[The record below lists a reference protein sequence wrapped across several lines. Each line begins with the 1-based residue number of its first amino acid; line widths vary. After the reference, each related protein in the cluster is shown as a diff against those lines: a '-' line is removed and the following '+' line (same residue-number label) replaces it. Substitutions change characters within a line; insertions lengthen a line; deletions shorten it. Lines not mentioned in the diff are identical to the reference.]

1 MAHKEQRDFIDTFLN
16 SEHFKG
22 KKVLEVGSQDVN
34 GNNNHLYN
42 NCDVL
47 RIDLGPGK
55 NVDLVCNGADLDH
68 PDETY
73 DSIISTEA
81 FEHDARFNET
91 LKNIVR
97 LLKSGGL
104 FVFTCAARN
113 RPEHGTRR
121 TDVFSSPHTL
131 DFYQNVSEEQIRDII
146 DVDEVFS
153 FYEFREIRN
162 NHDLQFWGIKR

>member
-1 MAHKEQRDFIDTFLN
+1 
-16 SEHFKG
+16 
-22 KKVLEVGSQDVN
+22 
-34 GNNNHLYN
+34 
-42 NCDVL
+42 
-47 RIDLGPGK
+47 
-55 NVDLVCNGADLDH
+55 
-68 PDETY
+68 
-73 DSIISTEA
+73 
-81 FEHDARFNET
+81 
-91 LKNIVR
+91 
-97 LLKSGGL
+97 
-104 FVFTCAARN
+104 